1 MDFSAVALTE
11 AQQKFSDEVRAF
23 LDEHLTEEVYA
34 GARERTD
41 HFDEGLWLAMGAKGW
56 LQPQWKKEDGGAELD
71 DICVKI
77 LENELRKRDAPVA
90 GGANGL
96 IWPAVDVYGVPDLRE
111 ELKPKV
117 ADGTARFVLGY
128 SEPDG
133 GSDIANAKTR
143 AERDGDEWVING
155 QKIFTTSAQNGTHVF
170 LITRT
175 DPNLPKHKGLTMFL
189 VPMDTPGIEVQALPT
204 VGDERTNLTYYGDVR
219 ISDRYRLGEV
229 NNGWSVLHGPL
240 DAEHSIGG
248 EASKLEDL
256 SIGTGHMRYMLTA
269 VEAATKWAKDAPDGD
284 GPMIDDKTF
293 LTGLGHMLVEIEA
306 AYATPGPDGP
316 DQGRRRGH
324 REFRAAHRPGRT
336 GGHPALRRRRH
347 HRQRRDRGVPPG
359 GPGHR
364 DLRRHHRG
372 VPDHH
377 RPASPR
383 PARGPI
389 TPAARYSCRV
399 AAPQPPSL
407 RACSSGSGS
416 VSPRCRYRDP
426 RPPRSGQTAPARR
439 AACAAREIPAGIA
452 RMGSGV

>member
-1 MDFSAVALTE
+1 MDFSAVTLTE

-41 HFDEGLWLAMGAKGW
+41 HFDLGLWLAMGAKGW

-71 DICVKI
+71 DVCVKI

-143 AERDGDEWVING
+143 ADRDGDEWVING

-175 DPNLPKHKGLTMFL
+175 DPTLPKHKGLTMFL

-306 AYATPGPDGP
+306 AYSTPGPMGRIKGAEVAIANSERLIDLVGPEAILPYGADGTIANGAIEASHRAVQVTATYGGTTEVFRTIIAQHHLGLPRP
-316 DQGRRRGH
+316 DY
-324 REFRAAHRPGRT
+324 PGRKAFLQ
-336 GGHPALRRRRH
+336 GG
-347 HRQRRDRGVPPG
+347 
-359 GPGHR
+359 
-364 DLRRHHRG
+364 
-372 VPDHH
+372 
-377 RPASPR
+377 RPA
-383 PARGPI
+383 
-389 TPAARYSCRV
+389 AA
-399 AAPQPPSL
+399 
-407 RACSSGSGS
+407 
-416 VSPRCRYRDP
+416 
-426 RPPRSGQTAPARR
+426 
-439 AACAAREIPAGIA
+439 
-452 RMGSGV
+452 

>member
-71 DICVKI
+71 DISVKI

-306 AYATPGPDGP
+306 AYATPGPMGRIKGADVAIANSERLIDLVGPEAILPYGADGTIANGAIEASHRAVQVTATYGGTTEVFRTIIAQHHLGLPRP
-316 DQGRRRGH
+316 DY
-324 REFRAAHRPGRT
+324 PGRKVFLQ
-336 GGHPALRRRRH
+336 GG
-347 HRQRRDRGVPPG
+347 
-359 GPGHR
+359 
-364 DLRRHHRG
+364 
-372 VPDHH
+372 
-377 RPASPR
+377 RPA
-383 PARGPI
+383 
-389 TPAARYSCRV
+389 AA
-399 AAPQPPSL
+399 
-407 RACSSGSGS
+407 
-416 VSPRCRYRDP
+416 
-426 RPPRSGQTAPARR
+426 
-439 AACAAREIPAGIA
+439 
-452 RMGSGV
+452 

>member
-1 MDFSAVALTE
+1 
-11 AQQKFSDEVRAF
+11 
-23 LDEHLTEEVYA
+23 
-34 GARERTD
+34 
-41 HFDEGLWLAMGAKGW
+41 
-56 LQPQWKKEDGGAELD
+56 
-71 DICVKI
+71 
-77 LENELRKRDAPVA
+77 VA

-96 IWPAVDVYGVPDLRE
+96 IWPAVDMYGVPDLKA
-111 ELKPKV
+111 ELKPLV
-117 ADGTARFVLGY
+117 ANGNARFVLGY

-306 AYATPGPDGP
+306 AYATPGPMGRIKGADVAIANSERLIDLVGPEAILPYGADGTIANGAIEASHRAVQVTATYGGTTEVFRTIIAQHHLGLPRP
-316 DQGRRRGH
+316 DY
-324 REFRAAHRPGRT
+324 PGRKVFLQ
-336 GGHPALRRRRH
+336 GG
-347 HRQRRDRGVPPG
+347 
-359 GPGHR
+359 
-364 DLRRHHRG
+364 
-372 VPDHH
+372 
-377 RPASPR
+377 RPA
-383 PARGPI
+383 
-389 TPAARYSCRV
+389 AA
-399 AAPQPPSL
+399 
-407 RACSSGSGS
+407 
-416 VSPRCRYRDP
+416 
-426 RPPRSGQTAPARR
+426 
-439 AACAAREIPAGIA
+439 
-452 RMGSGV
+452 

>member
-1 MDFSAVALTE
+1 MDFSAVTLTE

-71 DICVKI
+71 DVCVKI

-306 AYATPGPDGP
+306 AYATPGPMGRIKGAEVAIANSERLIDLVGPEAILPYGADGTIANGAIEASHRAVQVTATYGGTTEVFRTIIAQHHLGLPRP
-316 DQGRRRGH
+316 DY
-324 REFRAAHRPGRT
+324 PGRKAFLQ
-336 GGHPALRRRRH
+336 GG
-347 HRQRRDRGVPPG
+347 
-359 GPGHR
+359 
-364 DLRRHHRG
+364 
-372 VPDHH
+372 
-377 RPASPR
+377 RPA
-383 PARGPI
+383 
-389 TPAARYSCRV
+389 AA
-399 AAPQPPSL
+399 
-407 RACSSGSGS
+407 
-416 VSPRCRYRDP
+416 
-426 RPPRSGQTAPARR
+426 
-439 AACAAREIPAGIA
+439 
-452 RMGSGV
+452 

>member
-71 DICVKI
+71 DISVKI

-170 LITRT
+170 LIPRT

-306 AYATPGPDGP
+306 AYATPGPMGRIKGADVAIANSERLIDLVGPEAILPYGADGTIANGAIEASHRAVQVTATYGGTTEVFRTIIAQHHLGLPRP
-316 DQGRRRGH
+316 DY
-324 REFRAAHRPGRT
+324 PGRKVFLQ
-336 GGHPALRRRRH
+336 GG
-347 HRQRRDRGVPPG
+347 
-359 GPGHR
+359 
-364 DLRRHHRG
+364 
-372 VPDHH
+372 
-377 RPASPR
+377 RPA
-383 PARGPI
+383 
-389 TPAARYSCRV
+389 AA
-399 AAPQPPSL
+399 
-407 RACSSGSGS
+407 
-416 VSPRCRYRDP
+416 
-426 RPPRSGQTAPARR
+426 
-439 AACAAREIPAGIA
+439 
-452 RMGSGV
+452 

>member
-306 AYATPGPDGP
+306 AYATPGPMGRIKGADVAIANSERLIDLVGPEAILPYGADGTIANGAIEASHRAVQVTATYGGTTEVFRTIIAQHHLGLPRP
-316 DQGRRRGH
+316 DY
-324 REFRAAHRPGRT
+324 PGRKVFLQ
-336 GGHPALRRRRH
+336 GG
-347 HRQRRDRGVPPG
+347 
-359 GPGHR
+359 
-364 DLRRHHRG
+364 
-372 VPDHH
+372 
-377 RPASPR
+377 RPA
-383 PARGPI
+383 
-389 TPAARYSCRV
+389 AA
-399 AAPQPPSL
+399 
-407 RACSSGSGS
+407 
-416 VSPRCRYRDP
+416 
-426 RPPRSGQTAPARR
+426 
-439 AACAAREIPAGIA
+439 
-452 RMGSGV
+452 

>member
-1 MDFSAVALTE
+1 VDFSAVALTE

-71 DICVKI
+71 DISVKI

-306 AYATPGPDGP
+306 AYATPGPMGRIKGADVAIANSERLIDLVGPEAILPYGADGTIANGAIEASHRAVQVTATYGGTTEVFRTIIAQHHLGLPRP
-316 DQGRRRGH
+316 DYPGRKAFLQQGR
-324 REFRAAHRPGRT
+324 
-336 GGHPALRRRRH
+336 
-347 HRQRRDRGVPPG
+347 
-359 GPGHR
+359 
-364 DLRRHHRG
+364 
-372 VPDHH
+372 
-377 RPASPR
+377 
-383 PARGPI
+383 
-389 TPAARYSCRV
+389 PAA
-399 AAPQPPSL
+399 AA
-407 RACSSGSGS
+407 
-416 VSPRCRYRDP
+416 
-426 RPPRSGQTAPARR
+426 
-439 AACAAREIPAGIA
+439 
-452 RMGSGV
+452 

>member
-1 MDFSAVALTE
+1 MDFSAVTLTE

-41 HFDEGLWLAMGAKGW
+41 HFDLGLWLAMGAKGW

-143 AERDGDEWVING
+143 ADRDGDEWVING

-175 DPNLPKHKGLTMFL
+175 DPTLPKHKGLTMFL

-306 AYATPGPDGP
+306 AYSTPGPMGRIKGAEVAIANSERLIDLVGPEAILPYGADGTIANGAIEASHRAVQVTATYGGTTEVFRTIIAQHHLGLPRP
-316 DQGRRRGH
+316 DY
-324 REFRAAHRPGRT
+324 PGRKAFLQ
-336 GGHPALRRRRH
+336 GG
-347 HRQRRDRGVPPG
+347 
-359 GPGHR
+359 
-364 DLRRHHRG
+364 
-372 VPDHH
+372 
-377 RPASPR
+377 RPA
-383 PARGPI
+383 
-389 TPAARYSCRV
+389 AA
-399 AAPQPPSL
+399 
-407 RACSSGSGS
+407 
-416 VSPRCRYRDP
+416 
-426 RPPRSGQTAPARR
+426 
-439 AACAAREIPAGIA
+439 
-452 RMGSGV
+452 

>member
-1 MDFSAVALTE
+1 MDFSAVTLTE

-56 LQPQWKKEDGGAELD
+56 LQPQWKKADGGAELD
-71 DICVKI
+71 DVCVKI

-306 AYATPGPDGP
+306 AYATPGPMGRIKGAEVAIANSERLIDLVGPEAILPYGADGTIANGAIEASHRAVQVTATYGGTTEVFRTIIAQHHLGLPRP
-316 DQGRRRGH
+316 DY
-324 REFRAAHRPGRT
+324 PGRKAFLQ
-336 GGHPALRRRRH
+336 GG
-347 HRQRRDRGVPPG
+347 
-359 GPGHR
+359 
-364 DLRRHHRG
+364 
-372 VPDHH
+372 
-377 RPASPR
+377 RPA
-383 PARGPI
+383 
-389 TPAARYSCRV
+389 AA
-399 AAPQPPSL
+399 
-407 RACSSGSGS
+407 
-416 VSPRCRYRDP
+416 
-426 RPPRSGQTAPARR
+426 
-439 AACAAREIPAGIA
+439 
-452 RMGSGV
+452 

>member
-1 MDFSAVALTE
+1 VDFSAVALTE

-71 DICVKI
+71 DISVKI

-306 AYATPGPDGP
+306 AYATPGPMGRIKGADVAIANSERLIDLVGPEAILPYGADGTIANGAIEASHRAVQVTATYGGTTEVFRTIIAQHHLGLPRP
-316 DQGRRRGH
+316 DY
-324 REFRAAHRPGRT
+324 PGRKVFLQ
-336 GGHPALRRRRH
+336 GG
-347 HRQRRDRGVPPG
+347 
-359 GPGHR
+359 
-364 DLRRHHRG
+364 
-372 VPDHH
+372 
-377 RPASPR
+377 RPA
-383 PARGPI
+383 
-389 TPAARYSCRV
+389 AA
-399 AAPQPPSL
+399 
-407 RACSSGSGS
+407 
-416 VSPRCRYRDP
+416 
-426 RPPRSGQTAPARR
+426 
-439 AACAAREIPAGIA
+439 
-452 RMGSGV
+452 

>member
-1 MDFSAVALTE
+1 VDFSAVALTE

-71 DICVKI
+71 DISVKI

-133 GSDIANAKTR
+133 GSDIANAKTW
-143 AERDGDEWVING
+143 AERDGEEWVING

-306 AYATPGPDGP
+306 AYATPGPMGRIKGADVAIANSERLIDLVGPEAILPYGADGTIANGAIEASHRAVQVTATYGGTTEVFRTIIAQHHLGLPRP
-316 DQGRRRGH
+316 DY
-324 REFRAAHRPGRT
+324 PGRKVFLQ
-336 GGHPALRRRRH
+336 GG
-347 HRQRRDRGVPPG
+347 
-359 GPGHR
+359 
-364 DLRRHHRG
+364 
-372 VPDHH
+372 
-377 RPASPR
+377 RPA
-383 PARGPI
+383 
-389 TPAARYSCRV
+389 AA
-399 AAPQPPSL
+399 
-407 RACSSGSGS
+407 
-416 VSPRCRYRDP
+416 
-426 RPPRSGQTAPARR
+426 
-439 AACAAREIPAGIA
+439 
-452 RMGSGV
+452 